1 MKKKEKI
8 LIIILLGIVLI
19 MAILAIVKNQKE
31 SQKNIV
37 EEINEEEEFTRILED
52 GTKLNVSTKLNET
65 KMVDKLKIYNIQLTS
80 KNDQTVFLADVE
92 SSEDKEITL
101 VDIVLL
107 NKNGNELTTITGVIG
122 KTKAGGVQQLNCVV
136 TSDYANAYD
145 FKVIVK

>member
-8 LIIILLGIVLI
+8 LIILLLGIVLI

-107 NKNGNELTTITGVIG
+107 NKNGSELTTITGLIG

>member
-107 NKNGNELTTITGVIG
+107 NKNGNELTTITGLIG

>member
-19 MAILAIVKNQKE
+19 MAILVIVKNQKE

-107 NKNGNELTTITGVIG
+107 NKNGNELTTITGLIG

>member
-107 NKNGNELTTITGVIG
+107 NKNGSELTTITGLIG

>member
-8 LIIILLGIVLI
+8 LIILLLGIVLI

-37 EEINEEEEFTRILED
+37 EGINEEEEFTRILED

-101 VDIVLL
+101 VDRVLL
-107 NKNGNELTTITGVIG
+107 NKNGNELTTITGLIG

>member
-8 LIIILLGIVLI
+8 LIILLLGIVLI

-37 EEINEEEEFTRILED
+37 EEINEEEEFIRILED

-107 NKNGNELTTITGVIG
+107 NKNGNELTTITGLIG

>member
-65 KMVDKLKIYNIQLTS
+65 KMADKLKIYNIQLTS

>member
-8 LIIILLGIVLI
+8 LIILLLGIVLM
-19 MAILAIVKNQKE
+19 MAILAIVKNQRE

-107 NKNGNELTTITGVIG
+107 NKNGNELTTITGLIG

>member
-8 LIIILLGIVLI
+8 LIILLLGIVLI

-37 EEINEEEEFTRILED
+37 EGINEEEEFTRILED

-107 NKNGNELTTITGVIG
+107 NKNGNELTTITGLIG

>member
-8 LIIILLGIVLI
+8 LIILLLGIVLI

-37 EEINEEEEFTRILED
+37 EGINEEEEFTRILED

-107 NKNGNELTTITGVIG
+107 NKNGSELTTITGLIG

>member
-37 EEINEEEEFTRILED
+37 EGINEEEEFTRILED

-107 NKNGNELTTITGVIG
+107 NKNGNELTTITGLIG

>member
-65 KMVDKLKIYNIQLTS
+65 KMLDKLKIYNIQLTS

>member
-107 NKNGNELTTITGVIG
+107 NKNGNELTTITGLIG

-136 TSDYANAYD
+136 TSDYVNAYD

>member
-1 MKKKEKI
+1 
-8 LIIILLGIVLI
+8 

-37 EEINEEEEFTRILED
+37 EGINEEEEFTRILED

-107 NKNGNELTTITGVIG
+107 NKNGSELTTITGLIG

>member
-1 MKKKEKI
+1 
-8 LIIILLGIVLI
+8 
-19 MAILAIVKNQKE
+19 
-31 SQKNIV
+31 
-37 EEINEEEEFTRILED
+37 
-52 GTKLNVSTKLNET
+52 
-65 KMVDKLKIYNIQLTS
+65 MVDKLKIYNIQLTS

-107 NKNGNELTTITGVIG
+107 NKNGSELTTITGLIG

>member
-107 NKNGNELTTITGVIG
+107 NKNGNELTTITGLIG

-145 FKVIVK
+145 FMVIVK

>member
-1 MKKKEKI
+1 VKKKEKI
-8 LIIILLGIVLI
+8 LIILLLGIVLI

-37 EEINEEEEFTRILED
+37 EGINEEEEFTRILED

-107 NKNGNELTTITGVIG
+107 NKNGNELTTITGLIG

>member
-8 LIIILLGIVLI
+8 LIILLLGIVLI

>member
-1 MKKKEKI
+1 VKKKEKI

-107 NKNGNELTTITGVIG
+107 NKNGSELTTITGLIG

>member
-8 LIIILLGIVLI
+8 LIILLLGIVLI

-37 EEINEEEEFTRILED
+37 EGINEEEEFTRILED

-80 KNDQTVFLADVE
+80 KNDQTVFLADIE

-107 NKNGNELTTITGVIG
+107 NKNGSELTTITGLIG

>member
-8 LIIILLGIVLI
+8 LIILLLGIVLI

-101 VDIVLL
+101 VDI
-107 NKNGNELTTITGVIG
+107 GNELTTITGLIG

>member
-37 EEINEEEEFTRILED
+37 EGINEEEEFTRILED

-107 NKNGNELTTITGVIG
+107 NKNGNELTTITGLI
-122 KTKAGGVQQLNCVV
+122 
-136 TSDYANAYD
+136 
-145 FKVIVK
+145 

>member
-8 LIIILLGIVLI
+8 LIILLLGIVLI

-107 NKNGNELTTITGVIG
+107 NKNGNELTTITGLIG